1 MDLDVREFYFSGLPK
16 TVSYEG
22 YKNPISNL
30 FKNLGRAV
38 DLLFGLL
45 INGLKRALIGWT
57 RIIEIMVNYVFYKTE
72 QSMVE
77 NSTNTTT

>member
-1 MDLDVREFYFSGLPK
+1 MILMQTLSGLPK

-22 YKNPISNL
+22 YTNPIANL

-77 NSTNTTT
+77 NSTNET